1 MNRLALKE
9 EFAVKKDNCVQ
20 WVEKLGKVKNE
31 DGWTWNGKFKVLDC
45 TVPSHFQIPDHLFD
59 IVNIITF
66 IQPEPKR
73 LPLFFG
79 TTMGT
84 FPSLNRI
91 DHELWQF
98 CATTEE
104 KALYKSFWEMHKA
117 EGLDRFPKVVIDHFS
132 TRPWILATLG
142 KSLSGLVGGVSIKK
156 QTRPSDFWVSR
167 LEIELLLR
175 FPNWDR

>member
-9 EFAVKKDNCVQ
+9 EFAVKEDICVQ
-20 WVEKLGKVKNE
+20 WVDKIGKIKNE
-31 DGWTWNGKFKVLDC
+31 DGWTWNGRFKVLDC

-98 CATTEE
+98 CATT
-104 KALYKSFWEMHKA
+104 
-117 EGLDRFPKVVIDHFS
+117 
-132 TRPWILATLG
+132 
-142 KSLSGLVGGVSIKK
+142 
-156 QTRPSDFWVSR
+156 
-167 LEIELLLR
+167 
-175 FPNWDR
+175 